1 MIDRITLVLG
11 EVVGIANLA
20 LVEADYAWITHQLK
34 AIASAYSEGRIVS
47 TLEGGYELH
56 ALGRSVAAHIRV
68 LSEL

>member
-47 TLEGGYELH
+47 TLEGRL
-56 ALGRSVAAHIRV
+56 
-68 LSEL
+68 